1 MESGEGQSLR
11 AASDAD
17 LLEASARRDQLAFAA
32 IVSRYH
38 APVYRLAW
46 RMMNGNADVEDVA
59 QEAFVKLWLNPAQ
72 VRDGQALK
80 AWLMRVAANLATDR
94 LRRKPHADLDAI
106 GEMADTGK
114 RADGELAE
122 RAATR
127 RVDEGIAKLP
137 ERQKLAVTLV
147 YFESMTNI
155 AAAAVMEISVDAIE
169 SLLSRARRSLKENLA
184 DDWRG
189 IIEELAFGAR

>member
-1 MESGEGQSLR
+1 MR

-17 LLEASARRDQLAFAA
+17 LLEASARRDQRAFAA
-32 IVSRYH
+32 IVARHH

-46 RMMNGNADVEDVA
+46 RLLNGNADAEDVA

-72 VRDGQALK
+72 VRDAKALK
-80 AWLMRVAANLATDR
+80 GWLMRVAANLATDR
-94 LRRKPHADLDAI
+94 LRRKSHADLDEI
-106 GEMADTGK
+106 GEVADTGK

-147 YFESMTNI
+147 YFENMTNI
-155 AAAAVMEISVDAIE
+155 AAAAVMDISVEAVE
-169 SLLSRARRSLKENLA
+169 SLLARARRSLKENLA

-189 IIEELAFGAR
+189 IIEELAFAAR